1 MPAATKKTSK
11 AKKTTVPKK
20 KPASTAKKSTAVKKT
35 ISTAKTPEVK
45 KEVKKVVKVQAVK
58 SLRMAPDEKHA
69 FMLISTDFD
78 GEKHKPLQVLSTI
91 VLLTILG
98 VMVYLTVLA
107 NEIANILIQYS
118 WPS

>member
-11 AKKTTVPKK
+11 AKKTTVSKK
-20 KPASTAKKSTAVKKT
+20 KPASTASKSTAVKKT
-35 ISTAKTPEVK
+35 VTKTPEVK
-45 KEVKKVVKVQAVK
+45 KEVKKVVKVQALK
-58 SLRMAPDEKHA
+58 SLRMAPNEKHA

-78 GEKHKPLQVLSTI
+78 GERHKPLQVISTI

-118 WPS
+118 WPA